1 MVIDLDHHNLVS
13 PPGESVHAVGHDTLQ
28 TAPQAQSLYDEE
40 NLLPWLPHA
49 CPVRVA
55 ASLRE
60 TLCHACLARV
70 AVSLRETISHIFAAS
85 LREAPSHVVAA
96 ITSLPILE
104 ALLRLIPPAVVA
116 CP

>member
-40 NLLPWLPHA
+40 NLLPRLPHA

-60 TLCHACLARV
+60 TL
-70 AVSLRETISHIFAAS
+70 SHIVAAS
-85 LREAPSHVVAA
+85 LRETLSHVVAA
-96 ITSLPILE
+96 ITSLTILE

>member
-40 NLLPWLPHA
+40 NLLPRLPHA

-60 TLCHACLARV
+60 T
-70 AVSLRETISHIFAAS
+70 
-85 LREAPSHVVAA
+85 PSHVVAA

>member
-1 MVIDLDHHNLVS
+1 MVIDLNHHNLVS

-40 NLLPWLPHA
+40 NLLPCLPHA

-55 ASLRE
+55 VSLRETLSHVVAASLRE
-60 TLCHACLARV
+60 TL
-70 AVSLRETISHIFAAS
+70 SHVVAAS
-85 LREAPSHVVAA
+85 LRETPSHVVAA